1 MTFGIKS
8 IDHVCYS
15 RKRVIN
21 MHWRMV
27 DCHPVRPNEMCDKD
41 NSCIDNDR
49 LPRYL
54 ERTIDQ
60 PECCFVDRAR
70 QGRKIS

>member
-27 DCHPVRPNEMCDKD
+27 DCHPVRPTKCA
-41 NSCIDNDR
+41 I
-49 LPRYL
+49 
-54 ERTIDQ
+54 
-60 PECCFVDRAR
+60 
-70 QGRKIS
+70 KIIPVLTTTAFPDILSEQSINRSAVL